1 MPRVSVVIPTC
12 NDEDTIERTLE
23 SLKSQRYQGFEVI
36 VVDDGND
43 ETADIVRESPYRIID
58 RDSTGIASAL
68 NRGIQ
73 EAQGTYIAR
82 QDADD
87 TSHPDRLRK
96 QVAFLDEHEDI
107 GVLGTGAYIVE
118 NENVRAR
125 RRVLKRVPQSA
136 FFDKNHMIHG
146 SVMMRRNALE
156 EVGLYDERLDY
167 IEDLD
172 LWVRM
177 SDEFVVANID
187 EPLYNFTMHGESIYG
202 ERLKDVLLLH
212 KFVEKRENGL
222 PEDVERSVYNGNPEA
237 ISAYL
242 DKSEIADLYRTMAI
256 ENLRYGRLKEARK
269 TLGQCM
275 KKNIEI
281 IDIPLLVLSLT
292 TSSITKRVA
301 DLYRKFLNWKI
312 NRQNQKMEIG
322 MESSTH

>member
-1 MPRVSVVIPTC
+1 
-12 NDEDTIERTLE
+12 
-23 SLKSQRYQGFEVI
+23 
-36 VVDDGND
+36 
-43 ETADIVRESPYRIID
+43 
-58 RDSTGIASAL
+58 
-68 NRGIQ
+68 
-73 EAQGTYIAR
+73 
-82 QDADD
+82 
-87 TSHPDRLRK
+87 
-96 QVAFLDEHEDI
+96 
-107 GVLGTGAYIVE
+107 
-118 NENVRAR
+118 
-125 RRVLKRVPQSA
+125 
-136 FFDKNHMIHG
+136 
-146 SVMMRRNALE
+146 MMRRNALE